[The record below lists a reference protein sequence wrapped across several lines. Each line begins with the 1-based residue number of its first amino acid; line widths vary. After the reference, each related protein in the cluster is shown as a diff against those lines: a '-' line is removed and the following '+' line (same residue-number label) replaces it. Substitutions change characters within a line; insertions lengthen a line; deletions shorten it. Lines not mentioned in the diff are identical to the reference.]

1 MSEHDPDHPNLPAL
15 QHGYA
20 MRVPRSDMIEL
31 VAPGGVVCLSIRLG
45 PAGPMVEVHAA
56 SLRVATEGELVLDCD
71 RLEVNARTD
80 ISLISAGGIIQ
91 DAHGDVIVRADGEIA
106 SEAAGQQHHARRG
119 SVDIR
124 ANDDVMLEGERVK
137 LNGPRAFALPPVDL
151 RSRQRPTSLNRDAI
165 AAPEPEQ
172 PQVEPAHR
180 LDEGEPS

>member
-1 MSEHDPDHPNLPAL
+1 MSEHEHDQPNLPAL

-20 MRVPRSDMIEL
+20 MRVPRSDVIEI
-31 VAPGGVVCLSIRLG
+31 VAPGGGVCLSIRLD

-71 RLEVNARTD
+71 RFEVNARTD
-80 ISLISAGGIIQ
+80 ISLISAGGIVQ

-106 SEAAGQQHHARRG
+106 SEAAGQQHHARLG

-151 RSRQRPTSLNRDAI
+151 RSRQRPTSSNCDTL
-165 AAPEPEQ
+165 AAPEPGQ
-172 PQVEPAHR
+172 AQLEPGHT